1 SGYTVT
7 LALPSQVKVANG
19 ENVATTDAKGEARFS
34 LTSSTPGTYEVTLNA
49 GNISSSLSVTFA
61 SAMEGATL
69 SLTAKDN
76 GAITDIAA
84 NGRDGAT
91 LEIMLNNTNA
101 SVEGQKVELIVTPQ
115 GLVYPDKI

>member
-1 SGYTVT
+1 
-7 LALPSQVKVANG
+7 
-19 ENVATTDAKGEARFS
+19 
-34 LTSSTPGTYEVTLNA
+34 
-49 GNISSSLSVTFA
+49 
-61 SAMEGATL
+61 M

-115 GLVYPDKI
+115 GLVYPDKITTNKEGYATVTLTTVKAGHYTVNAGLQMGSTALSPQALIWNSYLILTAQC